1 MHKEWKILRVFIILL
16 VLCFN
21 STTFAQQNLTG
32 SKELQYTVTV
42 DLQKLVE
49 TVQDLTRNVNAL
61 TDNQKELSENIKEL
75 TKSVNNVNTRLAVI
89 EERTSDLTRNQG
101 YIITGIVA
109 LIVGLIGNF
118 LYGNFKKKTITSKQI
133 SLDEASEEETTG
145 ESRYEYQAKGETS

>member
-1 MHKEWKILRVFIILL
+1 MRKEWKVRWSFIFLL

-21 STTFAQQNLTG
+21 SIAFAQQNSTG

-61 TDNQKELSENIKEL
+61 TDNQKELSENIKAL
-75 TKSVNNVNTRLAVI
+75 TKSVNDINTRLAVI

-101 YIITGIVA
+101 YIIGGIVA

-118 LYGNFKKKTITSKQI
+118 LYGNFRKKPIVSKQT
-133 SLDEASEEETTG
+133 SLGEASEEESAG
-145 ESRYEYQAKGETS
+145 ESRYEYQSEGGTS